1 VRDAGRVLAEVRADV
16 LVGFGGYVAFPAYL
30 AARRR
35 GIPIVVHEANARPG
49 LANRVG
55 ARLTPYVGVANEGIA
70 WPLARVVG
78 VPLRPV
84 VATLDRAALRPAAR
98 AELGLAPEL
107 PTLLVFGGSQGA
119 RSLNVAV
126 TAAAPALAA
135 AGVQVLHVSGPAN
148 AASVSAALPPPV
160 AGGPA
165 YVVVPYLDRMEL
177 AYAAADL
184 ALCRAGALTCAELTA
199 VGLPAVYVPLP
210 VGNGEQRLN
219 AAAVVAAGGGLEV
232 ADAALAA
239 AWVATHVLPLVTDS
253 ERLGRMSAAAARF
266 GRRDGDVALAAMV
279 RTAAARAKPIAD
291 PSHSTAAGGD
301 IGRWGRLIR

>member
-1 VRDAGRVLAEVRADV
+1 
-16 LVGFGGYVAFPAYL
+16 
-30 AARRR
+30 
-35 GIPIVVHEANARPG
+35 
-49 LANRVG
+49 
-55 ARLTPYVGVANEGIA
+55 
-70 WPLARVVG
+70 
-78 VPLRPV
+78 
-84 VATLDRAALRPAAR
+84 
-98 AELGLAPEL
+98 
-107 PTLLVFGGSQGA
+107 
-119 RSLNVAV
+119 
-126 TAAAPALAA
+126 
-135 AGVQVLHVSGPAN
+135 VLHVTGPAN

-177 AYAAADL
+177 AYAVADL

-253 ERLGRMSAAAARF
+253 ERLGRMSVAAARF

-279 RTAAARAKPIAD
+279 RTAAAGAKPIAD